1 MNTQISSL
9 IEDQLPG
16 FITAEYEDFT
26 KVLESYYEQL
36 ESTGQPLDIISNI
49 TNYRDIDYYEKHLLK
64 ERSTLV
70 SPIYDTDTELTL
82 EDGSSF
88 PEKNGYIKI
97 DTEILFYTE
106 REGNTLKN
114 LSRGVSGTTTLGDLY
129 NENTYS
135 TSIAS
140 SHASGVNVDNL
151 SHLFLYAL
159 TKAFER
165 EYLDSF
171 PEAYLKDDVDK
182 RTLIKNIGSFYK
194 VKGNDKSIRFIFNT
208 IISKSAED
216 VPTTYNPKDNTLKV
230 STSDWDSTYALQAVI
245 LSGKVEWLLGE
256 QIIQQKDKNLPNL
269 PYASAVVENVLQIGT
284 VGTSGLYN
292 LILSP
297 SSLNGDFVV
306 PQQTVLNKVVTSTQ
320 DNGDIIVVDSTFG
333 WKGQQGS
340 IVINGEKIKY
350 SSKSAR
356 YFTIEERGNITQTH
370 GVGDKVYSYSTAT
383 AETANGTVSLL
394 IYGILNRL
402 EIDEVAP
409 YSRAGDRVQVSKP
422 GFETR
427 DPVLY
432 DEFSQNYRWKVNVN
446 ATPPSVPLNPVVA
459 TGLSDYISDISA
471 VYEDNQ
477 YYYFA
482 TSGYPSTDILTANV
496 NETLIDPQLLKL
508 IPKTVTTTTEVYKTP
523 RSDVG
528 IFVDGSIAYNV
539 KDAEL
544 IGYGPITDF
553 SITKRGSGYQKPP
566 FVLINGLPGKARA
579 ILTGDSVSSIE
590 SLSTDSYTAAPIV
603 DIVSGRNADLQAV
616 VTSGSITSIR
626 IINPGEYY
634 SSPPAIIITDDNG
647 KGRFAQ
653 YNAVLSTEGKIIDVV
668 KVDGGKFYSQENVR
682 VAVIPDALYS
692 GAEAT
697 SSIYEWVKNRFYDNL
712 QNLDDNGGI
721 VITNNLN
728 ESHYGV
734 VGNPKRLRYR
744 LGDNLTSTTLVET
757 QILTHSPILG
767 FAYDGHPIYGPYGHE
782 DPLDKD
788 SDIVRMNSGYS
799 LKASR
804 EGGPVQDTGPYPMG
818 TFIDDYEWIPNI
830 QTGKTRLDRNN
841 GRFCVTPEFP
851 QGVYAYFLTIDEDN
865 NSVYPH
871 IIGNNF
877 YSVPVASNYDYNIKQ
892 DAIPPEAVRLYIEG
906 TLKNGEGE
914 IALIE
919 NVSDGSVSGVTV
931 EDSEPIYTIGSTV
944 YVDDT
949 NTGGVGASGVV
960 SATYGKTVKSI
971 ESVDVKATL
980 LTSVTPVYSFAG
992 DIITQP
998 STGATGELLR
1008 DTIEETTFVVR
1019 NVQGVFEPETD
1030 ISTSG
1035 IASSNKTI
1043 SSSSLIVNLL
1053 LSKDSTY
1060 SKDATLSLVEKADT
1074 DNVLASG
1081 KVLTA
1086 TSNQNSVRILV
1097 ESGDYNQYLNYPVGE
1112 TILKSSDISN
1122 TAATEITI
1130 VKQLSKDIVIV
1141 GAQDNIAILET
1152 DGSHNMGEG
1161 DTVSIEIDPDEST
1174 TESTY
1179 WVRRKKFQ
1187 ELDLIPIPY
1196 KGKLNDTGIGSSSLI
1211 GYGRDYV
1218 AGTYN
1223 DVDLVFSSHT
1233 ASRSDVT
1240 GAKGT
1245 IVIESSNWDGSGNIS
1260 SIEITDAGSGYKK
1273 DDILTIDDAD
1283 IPKITAADS
1292 NVIADLTA
1300 TLTNSSD
1307 IANYLQKKFTVGPN
1321 DWSSLTT
1328 WLDGI
1333 GVGQP
1338 FSTDAGDKTF
1348 YYLQYDNET
1357 FTVTYAHYVNNQ
1369 NDITTVDT
1377 INGGITILST
1387 FEESP
1392 SGTPQPQYRFYDDSG
1407 QINPEYTIRV
1417 GSTFTFDAI
1426 TNHPV
1431 RIILPDYETSLA
1443 SDQVALVLDSYTDAD
1458 GVVGQG
1464 AQTGDIVF
1472 TPSYPGVFYYI
1483 DTQHPEAVGKITV
1496 VDAPNVMSPLLVVN
1510 SVGLGVDRTDAI
1522 LENVYS
1528 LSNDDL
1534 LKINNEIVKIVS
1546 IDSDTRKVT
1555 FLRGQNNT
1563 EIVNH
1568 TLGASIESYETQYRF
1583 TFDDK
1588 VFGNGVNDP
1597 RVISYDSETHKLL
1610 LAFDFSHEGA
1620 TNPLKITDVSTFED
1634 HSTPAKL
1641 VTISKAY
1648 DKVEK
1653 LQFSPDNTNFETNP
1667 VLQIQKYYFYKF
1679 DTSHP
1684 SMLGSYLDIS
1694 TSPNYNIFTEEKEV
1708 SLIEP
1713 GNNGANIRIRLGYGP
1728 NIGDIKRKA
1737 VNFISYYYFLT
1748 TEDIDTG
1755 GSYLKVQ
1762 EDPLAGNKTII
1773 YRTDNKFVYNL
1784 NAVPQY
1790 DGSGLMRYTGKSI
1803 GKIAAVTL
1811 DNLGFGYKS
1820 LPVVKGVVPAPSH
1833 KAEVLAIRNIV
1844 SGRITEL
1851 SLVNGGNG
1859 YVKPKA
1865 VVTGDGTGLKVE
1877 LTLENGSIVK
1887 AEISEEGSGYT
1898 YTPTIEIIE
1907 TNNKLFFKSD
1917 EIGSPETIRFV
1928 RYGSGYHNDK
1938 SILPSFTSPVIFE
1951 LSNFDNDAFEY
1962 GEIVEQR
1969 VNNLVVASGLVTK
1982 NGWVKGINTL
1992 RLENI
1997 KGVFREGYSIVNKQ
2011 RGKTAF
2017 IDRIRKSIFKP
2028 VISTRENRIGK
2039 FTSDRGKVS
2048 SLNQRITDSN
2058 FYQDYSYVVRSRTP
2072 IQQWRSAIK
2081 DTVHPAG
2088 FKLFGEVY
2096 LESEASNK
2104 MNPVQQNTQSVTTY
2118 LCIPAPKITGQS
2130 VTRTI
2135 TETILG
2141 TANIQTRRGLGSVSV
2156 DAFDE
2161 TMTRIRE
2168 FTLTP
2173 AFDGVFDSNTGQSV
2187 GTTEFTIV
2195 DKLSGLAYTPY
2206 NEQELMI
2213 SLDGVV
2219 QQPIRSYTITGN
2231 QIKFYEAPLGPRMEE
2246 GVLVPPVS
2254 FYGKAFKFRENTDNA
2269 RYLKRLTD
2277 ISEQFDGRQKN
2288 FDLYYEDGSIVKTD
2302 LNENLLLYLDG
2313 VLQQDSYTIRRFVSA
2328 NKTDRL
2334 IFKKAPQ
2341 NFADLYQGLPDSLQ
2355 NEQYFYG
2362 HTIGSYQRLH
2372 IDQNVIPFSTSNS
2385 YLILDE
2391 NNKVQTFDDPLYA
2404 YVFVNGVL
2412 QRNIESY
2419 KIVGPSIIFNNPL
2432 EYALQSD
2439 GSYTTARVD
2448 ILYFYGK
2455 DYEPTLTFFDHEQDV
2470 YYNRTTITI
2479 DGKYDDFTSWYGPRA
2494 SQPTSAYQVINGEKK
2509 SWGYVVEV
2517 QKGSGTEWQLVMR
2530 SNNIEYVDGDKIY
2543 ITRGD
2548 GNDLELAV
2556 SSINVA
2562 YNTNSSGERLLNRI
2576 ESNLIPWLNTTDIA
2590 DSYEYRGELIKEHPS
2605 LKKGDL
2611 IKIDGEFDWREVT
2624 STPLIAKSK
2633 QYNAGEQVSN
2643 SFFAKVKATE
2653 YNGDVYGEG
2662 FTVSA
2667 SVTEGVVTNL
2677 SWNKRD
2683 LELFFNNNILL
2694 NPTAYN
2700 YYTPP
2705 VINFIPV
2712 DGKGGGAKAEVLVHG
2727 GQILDIVLVD
2737 GGKGY
2742 ETAPR
2747 CVISRGY
2754 DVIRQNDTFESS
2766 FEVVINGLA
2775 GASIA
2780 GSTSEDFLWRTQP
2793 LEHEVSLVSPM
2804 VSLLVTLHRWHMP
2817 VRNTTFQAHEQFIT
2831 KIITPQPPEPK
2842 VMSSTGSSATST
2854 TIRPNIN
2861 TSYIT
2866 YEHPI
2871 TKYKQSGVIDMLEQP
2886 VENGYLFTQGKLGT
2900 TVATFME
2907 YLFMDHGQFNVSG
2920 INIEQFEIFY
2930 PFLAINQNPHNWMEN
2945 YTIDY
2950 TSITSSGVLFNPGIP
2965 SIHDRGGNLDQDF
2978 NTGDTILYI
2987 TGSTA
2992 HFPATGKLL
3001 VGKEVVEYDGTLNN
3015 DRFTISAR
3023 GVNGTTEEDHLAGD
3037 YFRTLGKYN

>member
-16 FITAEYEDFT
+16 FITAEYENFT
-26 KVLESYYEQL
+26 KVLEGYYEQL

-64 ERSTLV
+64 ERSTL
-70 SPIYDTDTELTL
+70 SSAISSTDTQVTI

-97 DTEILFYTE
+97 DTEILFYKE
-106 REGNTLKN
+106 RDGNILN
-114 LSRGVSGTTTLGDLY
+114 DVSRGVSGTTTLGDLY
-129 NENTYS
+129 NENSYS
-135 TSIAS
+135 DSIAS
-140 SHASGVNVDNL
+140 AHASGVNVDNL

-230 STSDWDSTYALQAVI
+230 STSDWDSTYALQAVV
-245 LSGKVEWLLGE
+245 LSGDVDWLLGE
-256 QIIQQKDKNLPNL
+256 QIIQQKDRNLPNL
-269 PYASAVVENVLQIGT
+269 PYASAVVENILQIGK

-297 SSLNGDFVV
+297 SSLNGEFVI
-306 PQQTVLNKVVTSTQ
+306 PQQTVLNKNLIST
-320 DNGDIIVVDSTFG
+320 DGVGDFITVDSTFG

-340 IVINGEKIKY
+340 VVINGEKIKY

-370 GVGDKVYSYSTAT
+370 GAGDKVYSYSTAT
-383 AETANGTVSLL
+383 AKTDNGVVTLL
-394 IYGILNRL
+394 IYGVLTRL

-409 YSRAGDRVQVSKP
+409 YSQAGDRVQVSNP

-432 DEFSQNYRWKVNVN
+432 DEFAQNYRWKVNVN
-446 ATPPSVPLNPVVA
+446 ATSPSVPLNPVIA
-459 TGLSDYISDISA
+459 TSLSDYISDVSA
-471 VYEDNQ
+471 VYEDQQ

-482 TSGYPSTDILTANV
+482 TSSYPSTDILTANV
-496 NETLIDPQLLKL
+496 NDTLTDPQLLKL
-508 IPKTVTTTTEVYKTP
+508 IPKTITTTTEVYKTP

-528 IFVDGSIAYNV
+528 IFVDGSIVYNV
-539 KDAEL
+539 KDSEL
-544 IGYGPITDF
+544 IGYGPITSFD
-553 SITKRGSGYQKPP
+553 ITKRGSGYQKPP
-566 FVLINGLPGKARA
+566 FVLINGLPGKAKA

-590 SLSTDSYTAAPIV
+590 SISTDSYTAAPIV

-626 IINPGEYY
+626 IINSGEYY

-653 YNAVLSTEGKIIDVV
+653 YNAVISTEGKIIDVV
-668 KVDGGKFYSQENVR
+668 KVDGGKFYTQENVK
-682 VAVIPDALYS
+682 VVVIPDALYS
-692 GAEAT
+692 GSTAT
-697 SSIYEWVKNRFYDNL
+697 SSIYEWVKNRFYDNS
-712 QNLDDNGGI
+712 QNIDDNGGI
-721 VITNNLN
+721 VVTNSIN
-728 ESHYGV
+728 EKHYGV

-744 LGDNLTSTTLVET
+744 LSDNLTSTTLEET
-757 QILTHSPILG
+757 QTLTHSPILG
-767 FAYDGHPIYGPYGHE
+767 FAYDGHPIYGPYGHQ
-782 DPLDKD
+782 DPLDDD
-788 SDIVRMNSGYS
+788 STIVRMNSGYS
-799 LKASR
+799 LKSSR

-871 IIGNNF
+871 IIGDNF

-892 DAIPPEAVRLYIEG
+892 DAIPPQATRLYIDG
-906 TLKNGEGE
+906 TLKNGDGE

-919 NVSDGSVSGVTV
+919 NTSSGSVSGVHV
-931 EDSEPIYTIGSTV
+931 EDSEPIYTIGSKV

-960 SATYGKTVKSI
+960 SSTYGKTVESI
-971 ESVDVKATL
+971 ESVDVKAVL
-980 LTSVTPVYSFAG
+980 LTAVTPLYSFAG
-992 DIITQP
+992 DTITQP

-1019 NVQGVFEPETD
+1019 NVQGTFDPETD

-1035 IASSNKTI
+1035 IANSNKTI

-1053 LSKDSTY
+1053 LSQDSTY
-1060 SKDATLSLVEKADT
+1060 SKDAILSLVEKADT
-1074 DNVLASG
+1074 NVVIATG

-1097 ESGDYNQYLNYPVGE
+1097 ESGNYSDYLNYPVGD

-1130 VKQLSKDIVIV
+1130 VKQLSKDIIIV
-1141 GAQDNIAILET
+1141 GAQDNIAIVET
-1152 DGSHNMGEG
+1152 DGDHNMGEG
-1161 DTVSIEIDPDEST
+1161 DVVNVEIDPDEST

-1187 ELDLIPIPY
+1187 ELDLIPVTY
-1196 KGKLNDTGIGSSSLI
+1196 NGKLNDTGIGSSSLI

-1218 AGTYN
+1218 SGTYT
-1223 DVDLVFSSHT
+1223 DVDLIFSSHT
-1233 ASRSDVT
+1233 TSRDVT
-1240 GAKGT
+1240 SAKAR
-1245 IVIESSNWDGSGNIS
+1245 IVVESSNWDGSGNIS
-1260 SIEITDAGSGYKK
+1260 SIEITDAGSGYLK
-1273 DDILTIDDAD
+1273 DDILTIDEAD
-1283 IPKITAADS
+1283 IPKITPANS
-1292 NVIADLTA
+1292 SVVSDLNA
-1300 TLTNSSD
+1300 TLTNASEL
-1307 IANYLQKKFTVGPN
+1307 NTYLQKKFTVGPN

-1333 GVGQP
+1333 GIGQP
-1338 FSTDAGDKTF
+1338 FDNDAGDKTF
-1348 YYLQYDNET
+1348 YYLSYDSAT
-1357 FTVTYAHYVNNQ
+1357 FTVNYALFVNNQ
-1369 NDITTVDT
+1369 NDLTTLDT
-1377 INGGITILST
+1377 LNGGIAILSIL
-1387 FEESP
+1387 EESP
-1392 SGTPQPQYRFYDDSG
+1392 PGTPQPQYRFYNDSG
-1407 QINPEYTIRV
+1407 DMNPDYQIRV

-1426 TNHPV
+1426 TDHPV
-1431 RIILPDYETSLA
+1431 RIVLPGYQTSLK
-1443 SDQVALVLDSYTDAD
+1443 SDNVALQLDSYTDAD
-1458 GVVGQG
+1458 NVTGQG
-1464 AQTGDIVF
+1464 AVTGDIVF
-1472 TPSYPGVFYYI
+1472 TPTYTGVFYYI
-1483 DTQHPEAVGKITV
+1483 DTLYPEAVGKITV
-1496 VDAPNVMSPLLVVN
+1496 LNAPDPMPPLLVVN
-1510 SVGLGVDRTDAI
+1510 SVGLGVERTDAV
-1522 LENVYS
+1522 LESVYS
-1528 LSNDDL
+1528 LSNGDL
-1534 LKINNEIVKIVS
+1534 LKINDEILKVVGV
-1546 IDSDTRKVT
+1546 DNATRKVT
-1555 FLRGQNNT
+1555 FDRGQDNT

-1568 TLGASIESYETQYRF
+1568 SLGASIKSHKPQYRF

-1588 VFGNGVNDP
+1588 VFGTGINDP
-1597 RVISYDSETHKLL
+1597 RVISYDNETHKLL
-1610 LAFDFSHEGA
+1610 LAFDFAHEGA

-1641 VTISKAY
+1641 VSISKAF

-1653 LQFSPDNTNFETNP
+1653 LQFSPDNSNFETNP

-1708 SLIEP
+1708 NLIEP
-1713 GNNGANIRIRLGYGP
+1713 GNQGANIRIRLGYGP

-1773 YRTDNKFVYNL
+1773 YRTPDKFVYNL
-1784 NAVPQY
+1784 SSIPQY
-1790 DGSGLMRYTGKSI
+1790 DGSGMMRYTGKSV
-1803 GKIAAVTL
+1803 GKIATVTL

-1820 LPVVKGVVPAPSH
+1820 LPSVKGVVPAPGY
-1833 KAEVLAIRNIV
+1833 KAEVIAVRNIV
-1844 SGRITEL
+1844 SGKITEL
-1851 SLVNGGNG
+1851 TISNSGQG

-1865 VVTGDGTGLKVE
+1865 VVSGDGKGLE
-1877 LTLENGSIVK
+1877 IALTLGNGSIVK
-1887 AEISEEGSGYT
+1887 AEIIKEGSGYT
-1898 YTPTIEIIE
+1898 YTPSIEIVE
-1907 TNNKLFFKSD
+1907 TNNKLFFESS
-1917 EIGSPETIRFV
+1917 EIGTPESIRFV
-1928 RYGSGYHNDK
+1928 RYGSGYHNDT
-1938 SILPSFTSPVIFE
+1938 SILPLFTSPSIFV
-1951 LSNFDNDAFEY
+1951 LSAFDQDAFEY

-1969 VNNLVVASGLVTK
+1969 VNNIVVASGKVSK

-1997 KGVFREGYSIVNKQ
+1997 KGVFRSGYSIINKQ

-2017 IDRIRKSIFKP
+2017 IDNIMRSTFKP
-2028 VISTRENRIGK
+2028 VIETRENRIGK

-2072 IQQWRSAIK
+2072 IKQWRSAIK
-2081 DTVHPAG
+2081 DTTHPAG
-2088 FKLFGEVY
+2088 FQLFGEVY
-2096 LESEASNK
+2096 MESEASNR
-2104 MNPVQQNTQSVTTY
+2104 MNPVQLNTQNLTTY

-2141 TANIQTRRGLGSVSV
+2141 TANIQSRRGFGSVSV

-2161 TMTRIRE
+2161 TMTRVRE
-2168 FTLTP
+2168 ITLSP
-2173 AFDGVFDSNTGQSV
+2173 AFDGLFDSDTGQSV
-2187 GTTEFTIV
+2187 GTTEFTII
-2195 DKLSGLAYTPY
+2195 DKVSGSAYTPY

-2219 QQPIRSYTITGN
+2219 QQPIRTYTVTGN

-2254 FYGKAFKFRENTDNA
+2254 LYGKAFKFRENNNNV
-2269 RYLKRLTD
+2269 RYLKRLRD

-2288 FDLYYEDGSIVKTD
+2288 FDLYYEDGGIVKTD

-2313 VLQQDSYTIRRFVSA
+2313 ILQQDSYTVRRFVSA

-2341 NFADLYQGLPDSLQ
+2341 NFADLYEGLPDSLQ
-2355 NEQYFYG
+2355 GEQYFHG
-2362 HTIGSYQRLH
+2362 HTVGSYQRLH
-2372 IDQNVIPFSTSNS
+2372 IDENVIPFSTSNS

-2391 NNKVQTFDDPLYA
+2391 NNRVQTFDDPLYA

-2412 QRNIESY
+2412 QRHIESY
-2419 KIVGPSIIFNNPL
+2419 RIVGPSIIFNRPL

-2439 GSYTTARVD
+2439 GSYTTAKVQ

-2470 YYNRTTITI
+2470 YFNRTTITI
-2479 DGKYDDFTSWYGPRA
+2479 DGKYNDFNSWYGPKA
-2494 SQPTSAYQVINGEKK
+2494 SEPTSVYQIINGVKE
-2509 SWGYVVEV
+2509 SWGYIIDV
-2517 QKGSGTEWQLVMR
+2517 QKGNGEEWQLIMR
-2530 SNNIEYVDGDKIY
+2530 SHNIEYIDGDKIY
-2543 ITRGD
+2543 ITRKSGT
-2548 GNDLELAV
+2548 DLELAV
-2556 SSINVA
+2556 SSISVS

-2576 ESNLIPWLNTTDIA
+2576 ESNLIPWLNTTDIS

-2611 IKIDGEFDWREVT
+2611 IKIDGEFDYREVV

-2633 QYNAGEQVSN
+2633 QYNAGKQVSN
-2643 SFFAKVKATE
+2643 SFFAKVKATQ

-2662 FTVSA
+2662 FTVTA
-2667 SVTEGVVTNL
+2667 AVKEGVVTTL

-2727 GQILDIVLVD
+2727 GQILDIVLID
-2737 GGKGY
+2737 GGEGY

-2747 CVISRGY
+2747 CVVSRGY

-2766 FEVVINGLA
+2766 VEVVINGQA
-2775 GASIA
+2775 GVTIA
-2780 GSTSEDFLWRTQP
+2780 GGTSEDFLWRTEP
-2793 LEHEVSLVSPM
+2793 LDHEVSLVSPM

-2842 VMSSTGSSATST
+2842 VMSSSGST
-2854 TIRPNIN
+2854 TTSMTLKPKIAA
-2861 TSYIT
+2861 SYIT
-2866 YEHPI
+2866 YEHPV

-2886 VENGYLFTQGKLGT
+2886 VENSSLFTQGKLGT

-2907 YLFMDHGQFNVSG
+2907 YLFMDHGEFNVSG

-2965 SIHDRGGNLDQDF
+2965 SIHDRGGNLDQAF
-2978 NTGDTILYI
+2978 NIGDTILYI

-2992 HFPATGKLL
+2992 HFPASGKLL

-3023 GVNGTTEEDHLAGD
+3023 GVNGTVESDHLAGD